1 MFITLKPS
9 DQRDV
14 TADQVIRRLST
25 ALDQVQGMKVYM
37 QAAQDITIGAVV
49 SKTQY
54 QFTMTD
60 IDLSELDLYGP
71 KLLDALQKLP
81 ELTAV
86 ASDQQSSARMLN
98 VVVDRTAAARL
109 GIDPAAVD
117 NTLYDAFGQRH
128 VARIYLPLNY
138 YYVILEVDPH
148 YQLGPNALQRIYV
161 RSQDNTSVPLSQIAR
176 IETGTMPAVVNHQG
190 QFPSVTLSFNLAPG
204 RDHRGRRRGG
214 AEGGGRPAHAVLRGH
229 RVPGQRPS
237 VPDVARLDAAP
248 DPGGPVRGLRDPG
261 RALRKHDPPADHPVD
276 AASAGLAH
284 SRR

>member
-1 MFITLKPS
+1 
-9 DQRDV
+9 
-14 TADQVIRRLST
+14 
-25 ALDQVQGMKVYM
+25 MKVYM

-148 YQLGPNALQRIYV
+148 YQLV
-161 RSQDNTSVPLSQIAR
+161 RTPCSGSTSAR
-176 IETGTMPAVVNHQG
+176 RTT
-190 QFPSVTLSFNLAPG
+190 
-204 RDHRGRRRGG
+204 
-214 AEGGGRPAHAVLRGH
+214 
-229 RVPGQRPS
+229 
-237 VPDVARLDAAP
+237 
-248 DPGGPVRGLRDPG
+248 
-261 RALRKHDPPADHPVD
+261 PPCP
-276 AASAGLAH
+276 
-284 SRR
+284 